1 MGVNTF
7 RPEWITGGSDHQNP
21 EEENHR
27 PLVKGYGMLSD
38 LREKEPGNK
47 YLIWFNPSL
56 RYSDV
61 DPHGET
67 QLQAKGQGSIKIS
80 LPEQRVDVK
89 GKREDAEEQMD
100 GSQNKCQLIFL
111 LAPL

>member
-1 MGVNTF
+1 
-7 RPEWITGGSDHQNP
+7 
-21 EEENHR
+21 
-27 PLVKGYGMLSD
+27 
-38 LREKEPGNK
+38 
-47 YLIWFNPSL
+47 
-56 RYSDV
+56 V

-100 GSQNKCQLIFL
+100 GS
-111 LAPL
+111 